1 MNNANTILPNML
13 EWAVTRASHDY
24 QAYLDGHD
32 NVRKW
37 AMAEK
42 KTTLK
47 QPEEFAHSLHVPLG
61 YSENLILL

>member
-13 EWAVTRASHDY
+13 EWAVTRAGHDY